1 MKLDKESVS
10 LVKIVERLLL
20 YLLINDECIRLTLL
34 VVVVLVVVVVV
45 SVPVSELFDINEFV
59 EEMVELFLPKTLFL
73 LEDPNG

>member
-1 MKLDKESVS
+1 MELDKESVS

-34 VVVVLVVVVVV
+34 VVAVLFVVVVV

-73 LEDPNG
+73 LVDPNG